1 MFQSPDGAPSSPVG
15 PVAWYSRKR
24 SKETLWVFIWDVI
37 KPSFAAL
44 TSGHCHF
51 CRFESKLSAPEM
63 SMSSPLRGEGLRAY
77 KRKKHSD
84 LLYFLVAG
92 PRIELGTS

>member
-1 MFQSPDGAPSSPVG
+1 
-15 PVAWYSRKR
+15 
-24 SKETLWVFIWDVI
+24 
-37 KPSFAAL
+37 
-44 TSGHCHF
+44 
-51 CRFESKLSAPEM
+51 M
-63 SMSSPLRGEGLRAY
+63 SMSSPFGARLDAY